1 MTCVKTAGF
10 ITWQIPAV
18 LKFVCQRI
26 FDSCLHFSD
35 THKEVAA
42 TGQRIWKIYRK
53 TGNNF
58 DINTINKIIVLIV
71 NALTVIYISF
81 QAKITNDG
89 F

>member
-26 FDSCLHFSD
+26 FDSGLHFSD
-35 THKEVAA
+35 TRKEIAA
-42 TGQRIWKIYRK
+42 TGQRIQKIYRK

-58 DINTINKIIVLIV
+58 DINTSNKIISLIV
-71 NALTVIYISF
+71 NVLTVIYIIN